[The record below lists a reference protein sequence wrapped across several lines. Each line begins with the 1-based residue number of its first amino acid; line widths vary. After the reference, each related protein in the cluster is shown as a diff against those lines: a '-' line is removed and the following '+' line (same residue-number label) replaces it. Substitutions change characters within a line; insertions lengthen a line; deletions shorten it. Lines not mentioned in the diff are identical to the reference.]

1 MTKTSLRIAAL
12 LSAGILAL
20 TACGGDNDGGL
31 KPVADSRSMGVSVY
45 PAADAADVK
54 PDSTVT
60 VNATFG
66 KLQNVQVVDSTGTV
80 ITGNFSEDRTA
91 WVADRRLA
99 PNETYQ
105 VIVSGMSEKGATV
118 AQTSKFSTLTVAKKD
133 QTASTLIS
141 PPDGSTVGVAQ
152 PVVIQFNHGITNRE
166 AALQAL
172 SVETSEP
179 VEGGWYW
186 IDSREVHWRPKDFW
200 PTGVHVTIKE
210 SLVGMD
216 MGDGEWGISR
226 RESSFTVGREQIIK
240 VDVKRHELRV
250 VRDGKTIKT
259 FDVST
264 GKPGWET
271 RNGTKVIMEKVTG
284 KIWRSEAIDAPEH
297 YRLRSSYAMRMTNSG
312 EFIHDAPWNTGNIGR
327 ANTSHG
333 CVGLTVSAM
342 AWLFDHTIIGD
353 PVVVTG
359 SPKKFTELWNRY
371 QDWNVDWDQ
380 WQTGNYDLSDE

>member
-1 MTKTSLRIAAL
+1 MRVAAL
-12 LSAGILAL
+12 LGAGVLAL
-20 TACGGDNDGGL
+20 SACGGDNEDI
-31 KPVADSRSMGVSVY
+31 KPVAASQSMGVTVY

-66 KLQNVQVVDSTGTV
+66 TLTNVAVFDSTGTV
-80 ITGNFSEDRTA
+80 ITGNYSPDRSA
-91 WVADRRLA
+91 WVADRRLS

-105 VIVSGMSEKGATV
+105 VIVNGTSEKGSSV
-118 AQTSKFSTLTVAKKD
+118 AQTSKFTTLKVQQKD
-133 QTASTLIS
+133 QTASELIS

-152 PVVIQFNHGITNRE
+152 PIVIGFNHTILNRE

-172 SVETSEP
+172 SIETSEP
-179 VEGGWYW
+179 VEGDWYW
-186 IDSREVHWRPKDFW
+186 IDAREVHWRPKEFW

-210 SLVGMD
+210 SLVGLD
-216 MGDGEWGISR
+216 MGDGEWGVSR
-226 RESSFTVGREQIIK
+226 RESSFTVGRQQFIK
-240 VDVKRHELRV
+240 VDIKRHEMQV
-250 VRDGKTIKT
+250 VRDGKVIKT

-271 RNGTKVIMEKVTG
+271 RNGIKVIMEKVVG
-284 KIWRSEAIDAPEH
+284 KKWTNTAIDAPER
-297 YRLRSSYAMRMTNSG
+297 YTLFSSYAMRMTNSG

-333 CVGLTVSAM
+333 CVGMTVSSM
-342 AWLFDHTIIGD
+342 RWMFDHTIIGD
-353 PVVVTG
+353 PVIVTG

-380 WQTGNYDLSDE
+380 WQTGNFDLSDE